1 MNYQQRVGGRKCKRR
16 SGNHKDVV
24 IRIRSEDQR
33 ELRFLKGVLPQMNS
47 MTPDGEVVQLLI
59 KMYHEKRIGMLAA
72 GKGFNMPTEKDEGVD
87 QFLENKKTEQT
98 LKDYEYL
105 LEDKQQTL
113 DSYIKYLDIACEL
126 GKLDKKQ
133 VIEIVQKKQR
143 VLKRDVMV

>member
-1 MNYQQRVGGRKCKRR
+1 LNQQKVGGRKCKRR

-33 ELRFLKGVLPQMNS
+33 ELRFLKGMLPQMNS

-59 KMYHEKRIGMLAA
+59 AMYLEKRIGMLSA
-72 GKGFNMPTEKDEGVD
+72 GKGFKMPIEKDENVN
-87 QFLENKKTEQT
+87 QFLDNKKTEQA

-113 DSYIKYLDIACEL
+113 DSYIKYLDVACEL

-133 VIEIVQKKQR
+133 VIEIVQKKR
-143 VLKRDVMV
+143 RALNRDVLV